1 MSYRGSSIRP
11 PFQFNQFVFLYILD
25 IPDGHEW
32 CMNEVQW
39 PSVPFLFRVKSS
51 TVIDQ
56 VS

>member
-1 MSYRGSSIRP
+1 
-11 PFQFNQFVFLYILD
+11 VFLYILD